1 MELEKWFLR
10 CEDVFTVHA
19 CSFKFHSLDAGAAKR
34 NTYEVFVSNIIK
46 VEESIMNRVN
56 VQKSGRRIRIKEE
69 NIYPLYKSTFYT
81 LYDTRV

>member
-69 NIYPLYKSTFYT
+69 NIYSYIYFCIHT
-81 LYDTRV
+81 LYII